1 MEQLLHD
8 FSPGLFFWQSVIVL
22 ILIFLLKKF
31 AWKPILDSVAEREE
45 GIQSALDQAE
55 EAKKALADLQASN
68 EELLKEARLERETML
83 KEARETRDNLVNGA
97 AAEAKAEAEKI
108 LTNAQHAIEAEKQK
122 AMVDIKNQVADLSV
136 EVAGK
141 ILKDSLSSAESQKA
155 LAEKY
160 VADLKL
166 N

>member
-1 MEQLLHD
+1 MEQLIHD

-83 KEARETRDNLVNGA
+83 KEARETRDQLVNGA
-97 AAEAKAEAEKI
+97 TAEAKEEAEKI
-108 LTNAQHAIEAEKQK
+108 LTNAHNAIEAEKQK
-122 AMVDIKNQVADLSV
+122 AMVDFKNQVAELSV
-136 EVAGK
+136 DVASK

>member
-31 AWKPILDSVAEREE
+31 AWKPILDSVSEREE
-45 GIQSALDQAE
+45 GIQNALDQAE

-68 EELLKEARLERETML
+68 EELLKEARTEREAML
-83 KEARETRDNLVNGA
+83 KQARETRDSLVNGA
-97 AAEAKAEAEKI
+97 AAEAKAEADKI
-108 LTNAQHAIEAEKQK
+108 LTNAQEAIHAEKQK
-122 AMVDIKNQVADLSV
+122 AMVDIKNQVAELSI
-136 EVAGK
+136 EVATK

>member
-122 AMVDIKNQVADLSV
+122 AMVDIKNQVANLSV